1 MLKELIVITIVL
13 RKRCIMTKRK
23 WSKILVAALVLT
35 MSVWT
40 LAGCGSSGE
49 EETDG
54 SDGTYSASEMSSDMS
69 MAGEVQ
75 AFYDAVDMDYALDQ
89 TKKLAYS
96 WEEFGEYMGWRS
108 AGSEAEHKCAD
119 YLAEQMQKLGLEDV
133 EKVGTSCDLFQ
144 FNNSSLKIE
153 GSKVDFKGGTMEDV
167 EAGTNGPASYQVDG
181 TNGDLTAEIVDC
193 GTGFEADYEGK
204 DVEGKI
210 ALVLV
215 DQANEAWIDGYM
227 YEANSHGAAALLTY
241 SAINEDGSGYGQ
253 AGTDTTNVQDV
264 CAGNVLPSAA
274 ISNDQAQKILK
285 AMKNGHNMATLNID
299 ANLELDAGTT
309 YNVIGKIP
317 GKNHDQ
323 KIIVS
328 GHYDKYWYGFQDDC
342 AAIGLVL
349 SVAKAMKDSG
359 YEPENDIYFV
369 CHGAEEWGVS
379 DSMYDWTTGAWGM
392 VNEHNMAEGCIAM
405 INFELPAVDLENNN
419 RIASVPE
426 FNGLVADIFDSGLL
440 ITTGDRKYDKESP
453 LVTTMEDGITYR
465 EYGTPYVLNGFEGE
479 SFMCNNYHT
488 HKDNEDTYNADVFQ
502 TNIDFAGAYAIYID
516 TLPALPLDIAA
527 SANMLQEDFD
537 ADIAKEAG
545 VDTEE
550 YLATVKDLKKA
561 GKALNQQIAQCN
573 EDYEKAAAEEDEAAM
588 ASLREEGAALNEKS
602 LAAFKKV
609 NESFLKV
616 TDFTADYGHT
626 PENSNV
632 KVLDGIIA
640 GLENGEV
647 WAEDEE
653 SGAGDCAWQLNGVL
667 EYNYM
672 IFGMDTGNREMEAHS
687 MDYYADMNQAQWGW
701 NHMFTITDTG
711 EASYELLRAETI
723 EDIEDVDAMI
733 DVYKEAKAA
742 TLDAVAE
749 LSAQEVKD
757 MKSIIEILK

>member
-1 MLKELIVITIVL
+1 
-13 RKRCIMTKRK
+13 MTKKK
-23 WSKILVAALVLT
+23 WRRFLVALLVLT

-40 LAGCGSSGE
+40 LAGCGGSGE
-49 EETDG
+49 EETATD
-54 SDGTYSASEMSSDMS
+54 DGTYSASEVTSDMS
-69 MAGEVQ
+69 MAEEVQ
-75 AFYDAVDMDYALDQ
+75 AYYDAVDMDYALKQ

-108 AGSEAEHKCAD
+108 AGSDAEHKCAD
-119 YLAEQMQKLGLEDV
+119 YLAGEMEKLGLDDV

-153 GSKVDFKGGTMEDV
+153 GSKVDFKGGTIEDV

-181 TNGDLTAEIVDC
+181 TDGDLTAEIVDC

-215 DQANEAWIDGYM
+215 DQENESWIDGYM
-227 YEANSHGAAALLTY
+227 YEAKNHGAAALLTY

-264 CAGNVLPSAA
+264 CAGNIMPSAA
-274 ISNDQAQKILK
+274 ISNDQAQKVLK
-285 AMKNGHNMATLNID
+285 AIKNGHNTATLNID
-299 ANLELDAGTT
+299 AVMDEDAGTT

-349 SVAKAMKDSG
+349 ATAKAMKESG
-359 YEPENDIYFV
+359 YEPENDICFV

-392 VNEHNMAEGCIAM
+392 VNEHNMADGCIAM
-405 INFELPAVDLENNN
+405 INFELPAVDLEKNN

-426 FNGLVADIFDSGLL
+426 FNGLVADIFDAGLL
-440 ITTGDRKYDKESP
+440 VTAGDRKYDMDSP

-479 SFMCNNYHT
+479 SFMCDNYHT
-488 HKDNEDTYNADVFQ
+488 HKDNEDTYNGDVFQ
-502 TNIDFAGAYAIYID
+502 TNINFAGAYAIYID

-527 SANMLQEDFD
+527 SAKMLKEDFN

-550 YLATVKDLKKA
+550 YLAAVKDLKKA
-561 GKALNQQIAQCN
+561 GKDLNAKIAKCN
-573 EDYEKAAAEEDEAAM
+573 EDYEAAAAEGDEETM
-588 ASLREEGAALNEKS
+588 ASLREEGTALNEKS
-602 LAAFKKV
+602 LAAFKMV
-609 NESFLKV
+609 NEKFLKV

-626 PENSNV
+626 PENANIEL
-632 KVLDGIIA
+632 LDGVIA
-640 GLENGEV
+640 GLEKGEV
-647 WAEDEE
+647 WAEDGE
-653 SGAGDCAWQLNGVL
+653 SGAGDCAWQLNRVM

-672 IFGMDTGNREMEAHS
+672 IFSMETGDRETDAHS
-687 MDYYADMNQAQWGW
+687 MEYYADKDQAQWGW
-701 NHMFTITDTG
+701 NHMFTLVDTG
-711 EASYELLRAETI
+711 EASYELTRAETI
-723 EDIEDVDAMI
+723 DDIEDVDAMI
-733 DVYKEAKAA
+733 NVYKEARTA
-742 TLDAVAE
+742 TLEAIAK
-749 LSAQEVKD
+749 LSAQEVTD
-757 MKSIIEILK
+757 MKAITEILK